1 MRDDRMPGEPPG
13 ERASPS
19 RRPEEVAPASSR
31 PDRGSRQDGGA
42 TADEIR
48 IRDRGYLPHWERM
61 GSTYF
66 VTFRLAGTLPQ
77 SVLAA
82 WAAEQ
87 EEAKERI
94 RLRGDELTA
103 DEEAQIQHLFSD
115 AVEAYLDAGE
125 GGCWLRDARIA
136 GLVADALKHFD
147 GSRYQLHAWCV
158 MPNHVHA
165 VFTVP
170 HAVAPPSRRLKGVAP
185 ASSRPERRSAAF
197 QAARRV
203 APDSDRPDRDGRQD
217 GGATPLAAIL
227 HSWKS
232 FTANQANRT
241 LGRTGEFWQREYY
254 DHPIRDKADFRR
266 CVRYTVDNPVKAGLC
281 SSRKAWRWTGVKDF
295 VSWRRC
301 AEALL

>member
-1 MRDDRMPGEPPG
+1 
-13 ERASPS
+13 
-19 RRPEEVAPASSR
+19 
-31 PDRGSRQDGGA
+31 
-42 TADEIR
+42 
-48 IRDRGYLPHWERM
+48 M
-61 GSTYF
+61 GSTSF

-87 EEAKERI
+87 EKAKERI

-103 DEEAQIQHLFSD
+103 DEEAPIQRLFSD

-125 GGCWLRDARIA
+125 GDCWLRDARIA

-170 HAVAPPSRRLKGVAP
+170 HAVAPPSRRLEGVAP
-185 ASSRPERRSAAF
+185 ASSRPE
-197 QAARRV
+197 Q
-203 APDSDRPDRDGRQD
+203 DGRQD
-217 GGATPLAAIL
+217 GGATPLAVIL

-232 FTANQANRT
+232 FTANQSNRT

-254 DHPIRDKADFRR
+254 DHLIRDEADFRR

-281 SSRKAWRWTGVKDF
+281 RSRKAWQWTGVKDL
-295 VSWRRC
+295 VAWRRR
-301 AEALL
+301 ARASP